1 MSQINSANTRIR
13 KLKKLYSISSEIIRQ
28 FGLKYY
34 IRTALEELTKQKGKL
49 FAPDELSSMQK
60 EFSIDYETYL
70 QRQNTHNVESIQ
82 QNISKLHKKPK
93 FSFLLIIDKHS
104 TLENIKQSLDSISN
118 QFYENFNLYLI
129 NLSTKQIS
137 TKFSSIKINEIK
149 KQNEHKIN
157 EIISQID
164 SDFIGILH
172 SEIILQ
178 RDLLYQVVK
187 EFNQDSGSDIFYF
200 DEDYMDKT
208 SERSNP
214 FFKPD
219 WSPYLLRSMNYLGEF
234 FLVRNSILQ
243 QINDVELKN
252 INFFYDLILRCS
264 EITQKFSHISKPL
277 FSNKKNTQYHE
288 SHITALSDHIKRIG
302 LDATVENGISF
313 NTFRVRYNLDSEPK
327 ISILIPTKD
336 NNVILKR
343 CIDSIKNNTNY
354 KNWEIIIIDN
364 NSVTDKSIKYLK
376 SLPYK
381 IIRYEE
387 PFNYAKMNN
396 LAAAKANGDYL
407 LFLNDDTKALEPDWL
422 TEMVSICK
430 QDNVGAVGSKL
441 IHNNGTIQSAGTA
454 YLKTGAGFHVFEN
467 LPDSEFGYFN
477 LHNVI
482 RDVYT
487 NTSACLLTKKV
498 IFTEVGGFDTKFDL
512 FYGDGDLCVKI
523 RNLGYDIVYTPH
535 AKLLHDGSFTIR
547 KEADV
552 FFSVENHQYFCRKW
566 PHIKNGDPFYNNNL
580 DWNYS
585 IAK

>member
-70 QRQNTHNVESIQ
+70 QRQNTHNAESIQ

-93 FSFLLIIDKHS
+93 FSFLLIIDEHS

-137 TKFSSIKINEIK
+137 TKFSSIKINVIK

-234 FLVRNSILQ
+234 FLVRNSIFQ

-288 SHITALSDHIKRIG
+288 SHITALSNHIKRIG
-302 LDATVENGISF
+302 LDATVENGISS
-313 NTFRVRYNLDSEPK
+313 NTFRVHYNLDSEPK

-336 NNVILKR
+336 NDVLLKR

-387 PFNYAKMNN
+387 SFNYAKMNN

-422 TEMVSICK
+422 AEMVSICK

-454 YLKTGAGFHVFEN
+454 FLKTGAGFHVFEN

-547 KEADV
+547 KEADI

>member
-1 MSQINSANTRIR
+1 MSQVNSANTRIR
-13 KLKKLYSISSEIIRQ
+13 KLKKLYSISSDIIRQ

-93 FSFLLIIDKHS
+93 FSFILIIDQHS
-104 TLENIKQSLDSISN
+104 TLENIKQSLDSISD

-137 TKFSSIKINEIK
+137 TKFSSYKINEIK

-288 SHITALSDHIKRIG
+288 SHITALSNHIKRIG

-313 NTFRVRYNLDSEPK
+313 STFRVRYNLDSEPK

-336 NNVILKR
+336 NDVLLKR

-454 YLKTGAGFHVFEN
+454 FLKTGAGFHVFEN

-498 IFTEVGGFDTKFDL
+498 IFTEVGGFDTEFDL
-512 FYGDGDLCVKI
+512 FYGDGDLCLKI
-523 RNLGYDIVYTPH
+523 RNLGYVSRMYNLQAAVLNYRLKNLKNVIKKRRENFELY
-535 AKLLHDGSFTIR
+535 R
-547 KEADV
+547 KYLDQKYV
-552 FFSVENHQYFCRKW
+552 FFPAEKKYQYNCRYK
-566 PHIKNGDPFYNNNL
+566 
-580 DWNYS
+580 
-585 IAK
+585 